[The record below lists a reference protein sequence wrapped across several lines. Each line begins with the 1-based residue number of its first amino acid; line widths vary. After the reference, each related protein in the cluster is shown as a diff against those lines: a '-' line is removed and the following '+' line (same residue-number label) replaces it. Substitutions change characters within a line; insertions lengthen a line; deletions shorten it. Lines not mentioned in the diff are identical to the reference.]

1 MVVNYASMHKVVAID
16 SNHKTISMLQHGK
29 CPSTE
34 TGVSDELGKVSKNI
48 YPSTSYQPAKDTRVT
63 VIMLPSPSDEHDKFD
78 SIYVES
84 ACQSLKAVFMLDDK
98 PHTIII
104 SSTLMPGTMDKVIVP
119 IFKDCPNV
127 DLCYSPVFVALGSVL
142 KGLRQPDSIIIGEQ
156 TTEAGNI
163 AEILID
169 SGCYSTCE
177 IVHTNFI
184 NAELAKLLL
193 NCFITAKISLANSC
207 ADICE
212 RFDNADAN
220 VVLNFLGKDKR
231 IGSKTIMPGLG
242 FAGTCFPRD
251 SKALIALGRDI
262 KLPNT
267 IQQSIGVFNDKHD
280 DSVVTK
286 VVKIVSTIKN
296 PVVGV
301 LGLTYKTDVDLVDD
315 SNALRIAQK
324 ISACGVTVKVYDP
337 KGMEAAKKEVP
348 MSRNFIYC
356 DSMQEC
362 INDTDLVLLAT
373 PWKEFLDADFST
385 MRHKQVL
392 DCWRLWDKSTLES
405 NGVKYYAVG
414 LGG

>member
-1 MVVNYASMHKVVAID
+1 MVVNYASTHKVVAID
-16 SNHKTISMLQHGK
+16 SNPKTISMLQHGK

-34 TGVSDELGKVSKNI
+34 TGVADELSKVSKNI
-48 YPSTSYQPAKDTRVT
+48 YPSVSYNPVKDTRVT
-63 VIMLPSPSDEHDKFD
+63 VIMLPSPSDEHDKFV
-78 SIYVES
+78 STYVEA
-84 ACQSLKAVFMLDDK
+84 ACISLRDVFRRDDK
-98 PHTIII
+98 PHTVIV
-104 SSTLMPGTMDKVIVP
+104 SSTLMPGTMDKTILP
-119 IFKDCPNV
+119 IFSDCPKVN
-127 DLCYSPVFVALGSVL
+127 LCYSPVFVALGGVL
-142 KGLRQPDSIIIGEQ
+142 NGLRKPDSIIIGEQ
-156 TTEAGNI
+156 NEEAGEI
-163 AEILID
+163 AESLLNT
-169 SGCYSTCE
+169 STYGTPD
-177 IVHTNFI
+177 VVRTNFI

-220 VVLNFLGKDKR
+220 VVLSFLGKDKR

-242 FAGTCFPRD
+242 YGGKCFPRD

-262 KLPNT
+262 KLPNI

-315 SNALRIAQK
+315 SNALKIAERIGC
-324 ISACGVTVKVYDP
+324 CGIVVKVYDP
-337 KGMEAAKKEVP
+337 KGMEAAKTHIP

-373 PWKEFLDADFST
+373 PWKEFSSPDFST

-392 DCWRLWDKSTLES
+392 DCWRLWDKKSLES
-405 NGVKYYAVG
+405 KGIKYYAVG
-414 LGG
+414 LG